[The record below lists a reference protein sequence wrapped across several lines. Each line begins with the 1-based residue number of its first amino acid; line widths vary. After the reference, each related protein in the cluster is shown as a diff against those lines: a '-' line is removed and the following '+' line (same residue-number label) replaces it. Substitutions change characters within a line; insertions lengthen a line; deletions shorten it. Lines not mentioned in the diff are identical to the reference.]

1 MNMDSNASN
10 NKMQMNKPMQKPLTF
25 DSKISSP
32 INHTTPETIMPPRS
46 VPVTSTTALETV
58 EQLKQTVRDW
68 VKLDNEVRVLNKE
81 ITTRRNEKKDISKRL
96 IEVMRDNKLDIFEL
110 KDGQLMYVKKN
121 KKKPITQKQLLT
133 LLSTY
138 YKEDVSKA
146 EEMHSYLMD
155 NREEVVEETIQ
166 RKITNS

>member
-1 MNMDSNASN
+1 MSNLPN
-10 NKMQMNKPMQKPLTF
+10 EQ
-25 DSKISSP
+25 SKGS
-32 INHTTPETIMPPRS
+32 
-46 VPVTSTTALETV
+46 LETL

-68 VKLDNEVRVLNKE
+68 VKLDNEIRTLNNE
-81 ITTRRNEKKDISKRL
+81 ITTRRNDKKVISKKL
-96 IEVMRDNKLDIFEL
+96 IDVMRENKLDIFDL

-133 LLSTY
+133 LLASY

-146 EEMHSYLMD
+146 EEMRNYLLD

-166 RKITNS
+166 RKIVKP

>member
-1 MNMDSNASN
+1 M
-10 NKMQMNKPMQKPLTF
+10 
-25 DSKISSP
+25 
-32 INHTTPETIMPPRS
+32 ET
-46 VPVTSTTALETV
+46 L

-68 VKLDNEVRVLNKE
+68 VKFDNEIRALNKE
-81 ITTRRNEKKDISKRL
+81 VKERTTEKKKISTRL
-96 IEVMRDNKLDIFEL
+96 IEVMRENKLDIFDL

-138 YKEDVSKA
+138 YKDDVSKA
-146 EEMHSYLMD
+146 EEMHTFLMD

-166 RKITNS
+166 RKIISP

>member
-1 MNMDSNASN
+1 MRMEPTSNQSN
-10 NKMQMNKPMQKPLTF
+10 TNKIQMNESVQKP
-25 DSKISSP
+25 
-32 INHTTPETIMPPRS
+32 PP
-46 VPVTSTTALETV
+46 ALETV

-68 VKLDNEVRVLNKE
+68 VKLDNEIRVLNKE
-81 ITTRRNEKKDISKRL
+81 IGTRRDEKKDISKRL
-96 IEVMRDNKLDIFEL
+96 IEVMRENKLDIFEL

-138 YKEDVSKA
+138 YKDDVSKA
-146 EEMHSYLMD
+146 EEMHGYLMD

-166 RKITNS
+166 RKIRNS